1 MQKII
6 ADFLKV
12 NRQLLIDMGIS
23 ENANLLHGKE
33 YSLHISQKIGAK
45 IDTALVKEK
54 LGELEYHKCKVP
66 TQYKTIQAMAID
78 DKRVAID
85 SGRYSTR
92 ELSDF
97 QLAV

>member
-1 MQKII
+1 
-6 ADFLKV
+6 
-12 NRQLLIDMGIS
+12 
-23 ENANLLHGKE
+23 
-33 YSLHISQKIGAK
+33 
-45 IDTALVKEK
+45 
-54 LGELEYHKCKVP
+54 
-66 TQYKTIQAMAID
+66 MAID